1 MQIDERIEQQGE
13 GSAGL
18 DVDRVPVVDSEN
30 ATTRSRSGH
39 RDCLIR
45 GTGEN
50 KPCRH
55 VLCDSGDLH
64 LRMRGLDSDEVLA
77 GRHDAQGRD
86 HGRRIDPGHEHDGF
100 RVVAARLD
108 HRPGRG
114 VDSTVGF
121 AVGEGDLGVKES
133 QSLGLQSGE
142 HTHPVG
148 TGAM

>member
-1 MQIDERIEQQGE
+1 VLLAPSPAHDVQIDERIEQQGE

-100 RVVAARLD
+100 RVGPLAWIPARAAE
-108 HRPGRG
+108 
-114 VDSTVGF
+114 ST
-121 AVGEGDLGVKES
+121 ARS
-133 QSLGLQSGE
+133 SS
-142 HTHPVG
+142 P
-148 TGAM
+148 